1 MELMLPG
8 GRQEPVDR
16 EFAAPALPTATAVAA
31 THAVGGSVA
40 SSSSPSPTSAEL
52 LERARAQLVPLGS
65 RGVPT
70 NDATPSFRALSSPN
84 CDFADSTAGT
94 PEARDTTSEVLRVLA
109 ALCDSHADTDAS
121 GGSSGGGGEEGGG
134 GGEEGGAGECRGDYG
149 EASDRW
155 DRGPQPE
162 DEMEGLLGELLS
174 SLESD
179 DLVSQPSVSPSASL
193 GDAASDRWD
202 RGPQPEEELLGE
214 LLSSLESDDLLSQPL
229 VSPSTSLGDAAST
242 TTTSSTT
249 TTAATTTSSPGES
262 TRPVSS
268 LTPLQASCHRI
279 GSLLELEF
287 RSLAA
292 GADLPREQQLRLF
305 GAAAA
310 DRSAVLLRL
319 QAVLHAMVS
328 NVATS
333 SAGSNDPAAVAAVLR
348 IVTAAEVTLA
358 DGSDLPVPPTLLPA
372 LAHGGRN
379 ARGHRAMCSAGSRVP
394 ALGRGNLPRRQCL
407 RRFRRLPSR
416 P

>member
-1 MELMLPG
+1 M
-8 GRQEPVDR
+8 
-16 EFAAPALPTATAVAA
+16 
-31 THAVGGSVA
+31 
-40 SSSSPSPTSAEL
+40 
-52 LERARAQLVPLGS
+52 
-65 RGVPT
+65 
-70 NDATPSFRALSSPN
+70 
-84 CDFADSTAGT
+84 
-94 PEARDTTSEVLRVLA
+94 
-109 ALCDSHADTDAS
+109 
-121 GGSSGGGGEEGGG
+121 
-134 GGEEGGAGECRGDYG
+134 
-149 EASDRW
+149 
-155 DRGPQPE
+155 
-162 DEMEGLLGELLS
+162 
-174 SLESD
+174 
-179 DLVSQPSVSPSASL
+179 
-193 GDAASDRWD
+193 
-202 RGPQPEEELLGE
+202 EELLGE
-214 LLSSLESDDLLSQPL
+214 LLSSLESDDLLSQPS

-279 GSLLELEF
+279 GSLIELEF

-328 NVATS
+328 NLATS

-358 DGSDLPVPPTLLPA
+358 DGSDLPVPPPLLPA
-372 LAHGGRN
+372 LA
-379 ARGHRAMCSAGSRVP
+379 AAMRSR
-394 ALGRGNLPRRQCL
+394 LCRGNLPWRQCL

-416 P
+416 PWPTAPSQRAHCCRCLGGSLGPAGLRRRVTWWPLWAGASAARCGSGHATGFLGKACRCREGASVGILRRPRGCRLARCASFGARSCCCARRRSGAS